1 MAGAYHFDRFLL
13 DPLDRRLSEDGRPVE
28 LSGRYLDALVLLVAE
43 EGRLVTKARFLDEV
57 WKGVPVTEEAL
68 TQCVRSLRRVLGD
81 EAGRPR
87 FIETVPRHG
96 YRFIASV
103 TRPEVTSTKSAAAR
117 SEIRLRPE
125 RSEAFARFVD
135 MGRAGLIGGG
145 AAGLIGGLV
154 YGFAGVADGGA
165 GGAVSGLLVLAALTA
180 LVGMIGGAGVGFGVG
195 AARFLSRRH
204 KPSLLVGGAGGGLV
218 VGAIVRLVGLDAFSL
233 LFGSAPGAMTGAGEG
248 VLLGAAIGAG
258 VWIAQGRRWRIAVLT
273 GGVLTAAAGAGAA
286 LSGGRLMGGSLA
298 ALAAQFPAARLR
310 LDHLG
315 ALFGESTF
323 GPVSQA
329 ATAGLEGAVFGAAM
343 VLALSSQRRQL
354 NGSAGS
360 ERAVGPPEGGAV

>member
-1 MAGAYHFDRFLL
+1 M
-13 DPLDRRLSEDGRPVE
+13 
-28 LSGRYLDALVLLVAE
+28 
-43 EGRLVTKARFLDEV
+43 TKARFLDEV

-103 TRPEVTSTKSAAAR
+103 TRPEARSAKSAAAR
-117 SEIRLRPE
+117 SETHPRPE
-125 RSEAFARFVD
+125 RSEAFARVVD

-165 GGAVSGLLVLAALTA
+165 GGEVSGLFVLAALTA
-180 LVGMIGGAGVGFGVG
+180 LVGMIGGTGVGFGVG
-195 AARFLSRRH
+195 AAGFLSRRH
-204 KPSLLVGGAGGGLV
+204 KPWLLIGGAGGGLV
-218 VGAIVRLVGLDAFSL
+218 VGAIVRLAGLDAFSL
-233 LFGSAPGAMTGAGEG
+233 LFGSAPRAMTGAGEG

-258 VWIAQGRRWRIAVLT
+258 VWVTQGRGLRTALLAGAFLT
-273 GGVLTAAAGAGAA
+273 GSAGAGAA
-286 LSGGRLMGGSLA
+286 FLGGRLMGGSLA

-343 VLALSSQRRQL
+343 VLALSLKQRQSIGSGVSEIGSGARQRRDL
-354 NGSAGS
+354 
-360 ERAVGPPEGGAV
+360 